1 MSGCAV
7 PAIVHARRF
16 KAALVSVAYSASEM
30 RQGGDPVELA
40 NAAADI
46 LQDHLDRDE
55 RGWLLMVTAQAA
67 EPIDLEAL
75 AIAIVESA
83 GPPVPALSDIRA
95 EARDWAGWASSP
107 EIRAYL
113 AACWH
118 RLPKKDR
125 ASFLKAARKVTA

>member
-7 PAIVHARRF
+7 PVKPHARRF
-16 KAALVSVAYSASEM
+16 KAALVSVAYSAVDM
-30 RQGGDPVELA
+30 HQGGDPIELA
-40 NAAADI
+40 DAAADI
-46 LQDHLDRDE
+46 LRDHLNREE
-55 RGWLLMVTAQAA
+55 RGWLLMATAQAA

-95 EARDWAGWASSP
+95 EARDWAGWASSV

-113 AACWH
+113 AASWH
-118 RLPKKDR
+118 RLSQKDR
-125 ASFLKAARKVTA
+125 SAFLKAARKVTT